1 MTKTFLNACAAPFA
15 CIPNRRDSQRVV
27 KNSQTEFEAAFDMN
41 HPESH
46 HIPEIA
52 GVALLSRTAVAFEQK
67 DLTIHAEITGGLL
80 VDLEYKVGADRRR
93 AGTAEIVNGKNLLRL
108 PHGTSELVVICK
120 KSKNAGKEGKVN
132 LKLL

>member
-27 KNSQTEFEAAFDMN
+27 KNSATEFEAAFYMK

-67 DLTIHAEITGGLL
+67 DLKVHAEITGDLL
-80 VDLEYKVGADRRR
+80 PEIEYKVGAERRR
-93 AGTAEIVNGKNLLRL
+93 AGTVVITNGENLLSL